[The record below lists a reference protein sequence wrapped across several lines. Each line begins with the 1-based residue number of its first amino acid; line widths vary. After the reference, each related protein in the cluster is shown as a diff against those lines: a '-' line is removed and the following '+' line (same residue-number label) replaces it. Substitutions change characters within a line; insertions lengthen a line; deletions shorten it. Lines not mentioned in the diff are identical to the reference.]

1 MPIYISITEEGT
13 LSGEQKKRLAEGITR
28 IHCRNTGAP
37 EKFVRVF
44 FQTYLPGSGFLASA
58 PNAVSLLSGYIRA
71 GRDTK
76 IKQKMMAEFWSLYR
90 DTTGTPEEQL
100 AIFLQDVPSS
110 QVMEY
115 GAVAPEPGA
124 EAEWL
129 AKHLSN
135 G

>member
-1 MPIYISITEEGT
+1 MPLYISITQEGT

-37 EKFVRVF
+37 EMFVRIC

-58 PNAVSLLSGYIRA
+58 PNPVSMLFGYIRA

-76 IKQKMMAEFWSLYR
+76 TKQKMLTEFWSLYR
-90 DTTGTPEEQL
+90 DATSAPEEQL
-100 AIFLQDVPSS
+100 AISLHDMPAS

-115 GAVAPEPGA
+115 GAITPEPGA

-129 AKHLSN
+129 AKHT
-135 G
+135 